1 MSTKDKTNIFTNRT
15 DINLF
20 RSEIDQ
26 VIPEYF
32 AEDYPNIKT
41 LFDAYYEYM
50 DSADNPSG
58 QIQRL
63 FSSRDATQVPTKL
76 LQYLEDEL
84 LLGQAYFGGF
94 LNKREAIKFSNTL
107 YRSKGTKYSIEQF
120 FRGFYG
126 IDPTIIYPK
135 ENIFKV
141 GPAIDYGLDSINSAG
156 QQIKEAASVIG
167 PESRKFI
174 TDDKLYQVM
183 SVLIRIGLP
192 LNEWVEAYK
201 LFVHPGGVYLGSE
214 LLLELVNEI
223 GLTIDQDEIGDP
235 IEEQV
240 VDEDQAGLDI
250 EAFSSITLLNAD
262 SATGIRRQTTEQSF
276 SQLYDYTFQD
286 VGVMSQTTVL
296 GMVEPT
302 MDDSTTATTIE
313 STLTAGITMDND
325 LDSASVYAKTYD
337 GTSQDTLSLDE
348 NGVVIKPTGTF
359 TFDQHRF
366 STKFDSDNHADS
378 ANDAT

>member
-32 AEDYPNIKT
+32 AEDYPNIKK

-250 EAFSSITLLNAD
+250 EAFSSITMLNAD

-286 VGVMSQTTVL
+286 VGSISQTTVL
-296 GMVEPT
+296 GMSEPT

-348 NGVVIKPTGTF
+348 NGIVIKPTGTF

-378 ANDAT
+378 ANDVT

>member
-32 AEDYPNIKT
+32 AEDYPNIKK

-250 EAFSSITLLNAD
+250 EAFSSITMLNAD

-286 VGVMSQTTVL
+286 VGGISQTTVL
-296 GMVEPT
+296 GMSEPT

-348 NGVVIKPTGTF
+348 NGIVIKPTGTF

-378 ANDAT
+378 ANDVT

>member
-32 AEDYPNIKT
+32 AEDYPNIKK

-174 TDDKLYQVM
+174 TDDKLYQIM

-250 EAFSSITLLNAD
+250 EAFSSITMLNAD

-286 VGVMSQTTVL
+286 VGGISQTTVL
-296 GMVEPT
+296 GMSEPT

-348 NGVVIKPTGTF
+348 NGIVIKPTGTF

-378 ANDAT
+378 ANDVT

>member
-32 AEDYPNIKT
+32 AEDYPNIKK

-250 EAFSSITLLNAD
+250 EAFSSITMLNAD

-286 VGVMSQTTVL
+286 VGGISQTTVL
-296 GMVEPT
+296 GMNEPT

-348 NGVVIKPTGTF
+348 NGIVIKPTGTF

-378 ANDAT
+378 ANDVT